1 MDTMVSIS
9 TFFLAFACAALG
21 FYVSYLLYYRD
32 RTKDDQRQREL
43 VRENENVRHSLKLAH
58 ESHAKLD
65 TQFARQTGQ
74 LKTLQALCDDWTE
87 SRRQADKERGE
98 LEEALRVKSQRLVEL
113 QNGFSTEKQTRME
126 LEDEQHRLHREFTA
140 NIAEAEETWRK
151 KQAKADVAFGK
162 LETQYASTEND
173 KKQLAEK
180 LKAAEIQVAKMQS
193 ELANQQALLATAT
206 NNAQGLEQE
215 YVTVESALADNNNRL
230 QEAIEKCAAVESA
243 RQAAEDSIVNLE
255 QERDQLQIENER
267 LVEQVI
273 ELEALKPQ
281 IDTLNETVQSATERL
296 TAVVGQRD
304 QAITAEATAKNVSS
318 GLQQRIDNQEATI
331 HRLRTKYEQAM
342 EDLKQEL
349 NRRAQIESELQ
360 ETMAVASERQ
370 TAAMTQLT
378 NQRDQLADQLQA
390 AEIEMASLL
399 KNHQQKIDSLVVEG
413 DDLNLKY
420 TTICQES
427 ETLAQQCDELTLL
440 CDERAALIMTL
451 EGKHDELTT
460 QISNLSEERDEFS
473 NQISSLS
480 KERDA
485 FSTQITRLTDERDEL
500 ANQVVGLTGQR
511 KDLSEKIVN
520 FSSQQTQFST
530 HVESLTNER
539 NALSGQIASLTS
551 ERDSLLGQL
560 DQAEERLGTTIVEL
574 NATRQTADE
583 LKTETEELKISCQRI
598 SELEA
603 LIQSRD
609 VNRTELTEQ
618 LEKLRTAYQQAV
630 TTNETLQTELEE
642 LQGQWDSQ
650 LEIVSRNDNQ
660 IQILQNKLR
669 ASEETIRSLRR
680 ERAAVLARLANYRTI
695 AEPEAKVISFTE
707 AMEIRNKRGH
717 EYDNEYG
724 GPVRMHA
731 TRGLVYTEVPKQQDD
746 LKRISGIAVVLEAR
760 LNDYGIYTFKQI
772 MEWTPAAIEEFSL
785 LLTFKDRIERDD
797 WISQAR
803 FFYNEKQR
811 VGKSYAA

>member
-1 MDTMVSIS
+1 MNLMTIN
-9 TFFLAFACAALG
+9 TIFLAFSCLLLG
-21 FYVSYLLYYRD
+21 LYVGYLMFYRD

-43 VRENENVRHSLKLAH
+43 VRENEDVRHSLKLAH
-58 ESHAKLD
+58 ESHSKLD
-65 TQFARQTGQ
+65 KRFIRQTGQ

-98 LEEALRVKSQRLVEL
+98 LEEALRVKSQRLVDFQSSL
-113 QNGFSTEKQTRME
+113 TAEKQTRME
-126 LEDEQHRLHREFTA
+126 LEDAQHRLTQEFSTS
-140 NIAEAEETWRK
+140 IAEAEETWRK
-151 KQAKADVAFGK
+151 NQAKADVAFGK
-162 LETQYASTEND
+162 LETQHASVQND
-173 KKQLAEK
+173 KKQIAEK

-215 YVTVESALADNNNRL
+215 YVSVESALADNNKQL
-230 QEAIEKCAAVESA
+230 EEAIAKCAAVESA
-243 RQAAEDSIVNLE
+243 RQTAEDSIANLK
-255 QERDQLQIENER
+255 QERKQLQVENER

-281 IDTLNETVQSATERL
+281 IDNLHETVQSATERL

-304 QAITAEATAKNVSS
+304 QALTAEATAKNVAG

-331 HRLRTKYEQAM
+331 HGLRTKYEQAM

-349 NRRAQIESELQ
+349 NHRAQVESELQ
-360 ETMAVASERQ
+360 ESMAIASERQ

-378 NQRDQLADQLQA
+378 NQRDQLADQLKA

-413 DDLNLKY
+413 DGLNLKY
-420 TTICQES
+420 STVCEES

-451 EGKHDELTT
+451 EGKHDEFT
-460 QISNLSEERDEFS
+460 S
-473 NQISSLS
+473 QISSLS

-485 FSTQITRLTDERDEL
+485 FSTQIIRLTDERDKL
-500 ANQVVGLTGQR
+500 VDQVGGLTDQRNEFSDKLVNLTGQ
-511 KDLSEKIVN
+511 
-520 FSSQQTQFST
+520 QTRFST
-530 HVESLTNER
+530 QVESLTHER

-551 ERDSLLGQL
+551 ERDGLLAQL
-560 DQAEERLGTTIVEL
+560 DLAEERLGIATVEL
-574 NATRQTADE
+574 KATHETVGE
-583 LKTETEELKISCQRI
+583 LKTETEELKLSCQRI

-603 LIQSRD
+603 LVQSRD
-609 VNRTELTEQ
+609 ISRTEMSEQ
-618 LEKLRTAYQQAV
+618 IEQLRTAYERASA
-630 TTNETLQTELEE
+630 TNKTLQTELEQ
-642 LQGQWDSQ
+642 LQAKWDSQ
-650 LEIVSRNDNQ
+650 LDTVSRNDDQ
-660 IQILQNKLR
+660 IQTLQNKLR

-707 AMEIRNKRGH
+707 AMEIRNKRDH

-724 GPVRMHA
+724 GPIRMHA
-731 TRGLVYTEVPKQQDD
+731 TRGLVYTEAPKQQDD

-797 WISQAR
+797 WVSQAR

>member
-1 MDTMVSIS
+1 MSLMTINSILTINS
-9 TFFLAFACAALG
+9 IFLAFSCLLLG
-21 FYVSYLLYYRD
+21 LYVGYLMFFRD

-43 VRENENVRHSLKLAH
+43 VRENENIRHSLKLAH
-58 ESHAKLD
+58 DSQTKLN
-65 TQFARQTGQ
+65 TQFTRQTGQ

-98 LEEALRVKSQRLVEL
+98 LEEALRVKSQRLVDQQSNL
-113 QNGFSTEKQTRME
+113 TAEKQNRLE
-126 LEDEQHRLHREFTA
+126 LEDAQHRLLQEYST

-151 KQAKADVAFGK
+151 NQAKADVAFGK
-162 LETQYASTEND
+162 LETQHASVQND
-173 KKQLAEK
+173 KKQLAKK
-180 LKAAEIQVAKMQS
+180 LKAAELQVAELQA
-193 ELANQQALLATAT
+193 ELAKR
-206 NNAQGLEQE
+206 QGREQE
-215 YVTVESALADNNNRL
+215 YVSVDKRLQAAITKCATVESAR
-230 QEAIEKCAAVESA
+230 KT
-243 RQAAEDSIVNLE
+243 AEDSIVDLKK
-255 QERDQLQIENER
+255 ERKQLQVENER

-281 IDTLNETVQSATERL
+281 VDTLNEAAQSATERL

-304 QAITAEATAKNVSS
+304 QAISAEAAAKNISS
-318 GLQQRIDNQEATI
+318 GLQQRINNQEATI
-331 HRLRTKYEQAM
+331 HGLRTKYEQAM

-349 NRRAQIESELQ
+349 NRRAQVESELQ
-360 ETMAVASERQ
+360 ESMAAAERQ
-370 TAAMTQLT
+370 TEAMTQLT
-378 NQRDQLADQLQA
+378 NQRDQLADQLKA
-390 AEIEMASLL
+390 AEVEMASLL

-420 TTICQES
+420 STICQES

-440 CDERAALIMTL
+440 CDERAASIMTL
-451 EGKHDELTT
+451 EGKC
-460 QISNLSEERDEFS
+460 DEFT
-473 NQISSLS
+473 NQI
-480 KERDA
+480 A
-485 FSTQITRLTDERDEL
+485 RLADERDEL
-500 ANQVVGLTGQR
+500 ANQVGGLTDQR
-511 KDLSEKIVN
+511 NELSDKLTN
-520 FSSQQTQFST
+520 FSGQQTRFST

-551 ERDSLLGQL
+551 ERDGLLAQL
-560 DQAEERLGTTIVEL
+560 DQAEERLGVTAVEL
-574 NATRQTADE
+574 KATRQTVGE
-583 LKTETEELKISCQRI
+583 LKAETDELKISCQRI

-609 VNRTELTEQ
+609 VNRAEMSDQ
-618 LEKLRTAYQQAV
+618 LEKLRTVYEQ
-630 TTNETLQTELEE
+630 TSTKNKSLQTEVDQLRV
-642 LQGQWDSQ
+642 QWNSQ
-650 LEIVSRNDNQ
+650 LDIANRNDNQ
-660 IQILQNKLR
+660 IQTLQTKLR

-707 AMEIRNKRGH
+707 AMEIRNKRDH
-717 EYDNEYG
+717 DYDDEYG

-797 WISQAR
+797 WVSQAR

>member
-1 MDTMVSIS
+1 MSLMTINSILTINS
-9 TFFLAFACAALG
+9 IFLAFSCLLLG
-21 FYVSYLLYYRD
+21 LYVGYLMFFRD

-43 VRENENVRHSLKLAH
+43 VRENENIRHSLKLAH
-58 ESHAKLD
+58 ESQTKLN
-65 TQFARQTGQ
+65 TRFTRQTGQ

-98 LEEALRVKSQRLVEL
+98 LEEALRVKSQRLVDQQSNL
-113 QNGFSTEKQTRME
+113 TAEKQNRLE
-126 LEDEQHRLHREFTA
+126 LEDAQHRLLQEYST

-151 KQAKADVAFGK
+151 NQAKADVAFGK
-162 LETQYASTEND
+162 LETQHASVQND
-173 KKQLAEK
+173 KKQLAKK
-180 LKAAEIQVAKMQS
+180 LKAAELQVAELQA
-193 ELANQQALLATAT
+193 ELAKR
-206 NNAQGLEQE
+206 QGREQE
-215 YVTVESALADNNNRL
+215 YVSVDKRLQAAITKCATVESAR
-230 QEAIEKCAAVESA
+230 KT
-243 RQAAEDSIVNLE
+243 AEDSIVDLKK
-255 QERDQLQIENER
+255 ERKQLQVENER

-281 IDTLNETVQSATERL
+281 VDTLNEAAQSATERL

-304 QAITAEATAKNVSS
+304 QAISAEAAAKNISS
-318 GLQQRIDNQEATI
+318 GLQQRINNQEATI
-331 HRLRTKYEQAM
+331 HGLRTKYEQAM

-349 NRRAQIESELQ
+349 NRRAQVESELQ
-360 ETMAVASERQ
+360 ESMAAAERQ
-370 TAAMTQLT
+370 TEAMTQLT
-378 NQRDQLADQLQA
+378 SQRDQLADQLKA
-390 AEIEMASLL
+390 AEVEMASLL

-420 TTICQES
+420 STICQES

-440 CDERAALIMTL
+440 CDERAASIMTL
-451 EGKHDELTT
+451 EGKY
-460 QISNLSEERDEFS
+460 DEFT
-473 NQISSLS
+473 NQI
-480 KERDA
+480 A
-485 FSTQITRLTDERDEL
+485 RLADERDEL
-500 ANQVVGLTGQR
+500 ANQVGGLTDQR
-511 KDLSEKIVN
+511 NELSDKLTN
-520 FSSQQTQFST
+520 FSGQQTRFST

-551 ERDSLLGQL
+551 ERDGLLAQL
-560 DQAEERLGTTIVEL
+560 DQAEERLGVTAVEL
-574 NATRQTADE
+574 KATRQTVGE
-583 LKTETEELKISCQRI
+583 LKAETDELKISCQRI

-609 VNRTELTEQ
+609 VNRAEMSDQ
-618 LEKLRTAYQQAV
+618 LEKLRTGYER
-630 TTNETLQTELEE
+630 TSEKNKSLQTELEQ
-642 LQGQWDSQ
+642 LRVQWNSQ
-650 LEIVSRNDNQ
+650 LDIANRNDNQ
-660 IQILQNKLR
+660 IQTLQTKLR

-707 AMEIRNKRGH
+707 AMEIRNKRDH
-717 EYDNEYG
+717 DYDDEYG

-797 WISQAR
+797 WVSQAR